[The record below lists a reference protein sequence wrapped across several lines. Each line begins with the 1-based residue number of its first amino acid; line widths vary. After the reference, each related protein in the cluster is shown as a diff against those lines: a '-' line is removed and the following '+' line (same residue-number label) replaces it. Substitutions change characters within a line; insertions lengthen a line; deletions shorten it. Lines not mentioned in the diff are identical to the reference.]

1 MYQCNSN
8 VNLIEC
14 YENKDSQ
21 LLSLVKIHS
30 IVKKGK
36 ANFMII

>member
-14 YENKDSQ
+14 HENKDRQ
-21 LLSLVKIHS
+21 LLTLVKIHS
-30 IVKKGK
+30 IVKKEK
-36 ANFMII
+36 ANFIII